1 MSVGLCGS
9 HRTGK
14 TTLARAYAQKRG
26 IQFVETSVSA
36 IWHSLGYDPAKEY
49 DFATRLTVQEE
60 ILKRVDAVYA
70 KYAGLDFI
78 TDRTPLDMA
87 AYTLGDAIGDRVPPE
102 CQVRLA
108 NYVNECFAVTNRRF
122 GMVLLVQP
130 GIPLVDAPGKA
141 AMNVGYIEHLN
152 SLILGLTVDERL
164 TSLHYYMPRAILK
177 HEDRLAA
184 LESSVDR
191 AKGRTVAEFIDAR
204 AAGKVLIH

>member
-1 MSVGLCGS
+1 MSIGLCGS
-9 HRTGK
+9 HRSGK
-14 TTLARAYAQKRG
+14 STLARAYAEKRG

-36 IWHSLGYDPAKEY
+36 IWRSLGYDPAKEY
-49 DFATRLTVQEE
+49 DFATRLMVQEE
-60 ILKRVDAVYA
+60 ILKRVDAIYA

-87 AYTLGDAIGDRVPPE
+87 AYTLGDAIGDRVPAD

-108 NYVNECFAVTNRRF
+108 NYVNACFDVTNRRF
-122 GMVLLVQP
+122 GMVLLIQP

-164 TSLHYYMPRAILK
+164 TSFHYYMPRGIVK
-177 HEDRLAA
+177 HEDRLSA

-191 AKGRTVAEFIDAR
+191 AKGRVIADLIDAK
-204 AAGKVLIH
+204 AQGKVLIQ

>member
-184 LESSVDR
+184 LEASVDR
-191 AKGRTVAEFIDAR
+191 AKSRATAEFIDAR
-204 AAGKVLIH
+204 AVGKVLIH

>member
-1 MSVGLCGS
+1 MTVGLCGA

-26 IQFVETSVSA
+26 IPFVETSVSA

-87 AYTLGDAIGDRVPPE
+87 AYTLGDAIGDRVPAD

-108 NYVNECFAVTNRRF
+108 QYVNNCFDVTNRRF
-122 GMVLLVQP
+122 GMVLLIQP
-130 GIPLVDAPGKA
+130 GIPLVDEPGKA

-152 SLILGLTVDERL
+152 SLIFGLTVDERL

-177 HEDRLAA
+177 PDDRLAA

-191 AKGRTVAEFIDAR
+191 AKGKVIADLIDAK
-204 AAGKVLIH
+204 ASGKVLIH